1 MGVGVDDNSCIAK
14 YAMPYLSDAIALILA
29 RDRDKSSG
37 IYYLFIYLCATLC
50 FLVLSILCLSN

>member
-1 MGVGVDDNSCIAK
+1 MGVGVDDNSCIAN

-37 IYYLFIYLCATLC
+37 IYFCVYLCAALC
-50 FLVLSILCLSN
+50 FLVFSV